1 MISSGAIHDPLYHND
16 CLFGGQELTLSG
28 RVIFW
33 PSQRAIILANL
44 LNPPMTLQP
53 HHQLQVQSAIDH
65 RRLDAPLDKPL
76 DKHWAV
82 TLELLQDRLLR
93 FAPTT
98 VYCLEDDASANG
110 NVLAQR
116 LQRVQPILRRLVQQY
131 HWVWLSHDSTGQLG
145 KLLGGQQATEACVGG
160 LTLRPQAKPDE
171 TKPEISGHYQ
181 PTAWMGA
188 GHLRLRHRCYVETDS
203 RLIMPAFGA
212 NSRGADVFGRG
223 LSPLIGE
230 RFVAHLLAEPD
241 IYSAPSHMLLLPQY
255 LTDDNPSAPSGF
267 GRLSATTMPSQVTP
281 TPIPHGVGL
290 A

>member
-1 MISSGAIHDPLYHND
+1 MNIPGAIPDPLYHND

-53 HHQLQVQSAIDH
+53 HHHLHGQQAMDQ
-65 RRLDAPLDKPL
+65 RRLDS
-76 DKHWAV
+76 HWAL
-82 TLELLQDRLLR
+82 TLDLLQDRLLR

-98 VYCLEDDASANG
+98 VYCLEDDMTAIG
-110 NVLAQR
+110 GILAQR
-116 LQRVQPILRRLVQQY
+116 LQRAQPTLRRLVQPY
-131 HWVWLSHDSTGQLG
+131 HWVWLSNDSTGQLSQ
-145 KLLGGQQATEACVGG
+145 LLGGQQATEACVGG

-188 GHLRLRHRCYVETDS
+188 GYLRLRHRCYVETDS

-212 NSRGADVFGRG
+212 NSRGADVFGQG
-223 LSPLIGE
+223 LSPLIGD
-230 RFVAHLLAEPD
+230 RFVAHMLAEPD
-241 IYSAPSHMLLLPQY
+241 IYSAPSHMLLLPQN
-255 LTDDNPSAPSGF
+255 LTDDNPSTPSSF
-267 GRLSATTMPSQVTP
+267 GRLSPNTMATQDNHAL
-281 TPIPHGVGL
+281 HGVGL